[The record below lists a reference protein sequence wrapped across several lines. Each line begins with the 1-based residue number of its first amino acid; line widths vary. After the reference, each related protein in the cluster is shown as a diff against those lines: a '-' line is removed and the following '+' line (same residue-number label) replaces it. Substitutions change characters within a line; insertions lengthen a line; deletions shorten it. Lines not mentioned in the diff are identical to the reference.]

1 MSAARV
7 DPNGSHF
14 SNVRVSKE
22 TRGASLLAMKEKH
35 KEIVSAYLFIAP
47 SILGFAAFIGIPVLA
62 AIWLSFTKYDIL
74 TPAKFIAFDNFTNL
88 FHDKRL
94 YISYVNTVKFLL
106 LLIPVNIVLGLCLAL
121 GVHRIVS
128 KGWKYVFRTV
138 FFFPTM
144 VTTASVALAWG
155 YLLNKDY
162 GVVNFYLGKLGVD
175 PIPWLSSAV
184 WSIPAIV
191 LFSIWKG
198 VGSSFIFFLVGL
210 QSIPRD
216 YYEAAEID
224 GANGWVLFW
233 RITLPLLTPTIFFI
247 TTMGL
252 IGGFQIFDEPYL
264 ITKGGPGDSSR
275 TINMYIYEHAFQ
287 FFDMGYASA
296 VSLTLFIIILGLT
309 ICQFWLGKRWVHYQ

>member
-1 MSAARV
+1 
-7 DPNGSHF
+7 
-14 SNVRVSKE
+14 
-22 TRGASLLAMKEKH
+22 MKEKNR
-35 KEIVSAYLFIAP
+35 ETLAAYLFIAP
-47 SILGFAAFIGIPVLA
+47 SLLGFLAFIGLPVLA
-62 AIWLSFTKYDIL
+62 AVGLSFTRYDIL
-74 TPAKFIAFDNFTNL
+74 TPARFVGFGNFASL
-88 FHDKRL
+88 FEDARL
-94 YISYVNTVKFLL
+94 YISYTNTVKFLF
-106 LLIPVNIVLGLCLAL
+106 LLIPINIVIGLLLAL
-121 GVHRIVS
+121 GVHSVVS
-128 KGWKYVFRTV
+128 KGLKYLFRTV

-162 GVVNFYLGKLGVD
+162 GVINFYLGKLGVD
-175 PIPWLSSAV
+175 PIPWLSSAA

-210 QSIPRD
+210 QNIPRD
-216 YYEAAEID
+216 YFEAAQID
-224 GANGWVLFW
+224 GANSRTIFR
-233 RITLPLLTPTIFFI
+233 RITLPLLTPTVFFI

-252 IGGFQIFDEPYL
+252 IGGFQIFDEPFL

-287 FFDMGYASA
+287 FFEMGYASA
-296 VSLTLFIIILGLT
+296 VSLTLFVIILSLT